1 MSAQQVIQEGL
12 GGLSTALQGRK
23 RVLLVADASFPFLSI
38 KDDVLAAVHPAAVF
52 DGFHSNPVDE
62 EIRAGLRLFRECGCD
77 ALVAVG
83 GGSAMDVAKCIK
95 LSEIARDDAACGI
108 LLIAIPTTAGTGAE
122 STGNAVYYLEGVK
135 QTVAHPCIRPDYA
148 FLEPSVLESL
158 PLYQKKCTL
167 MDALCQGIESW
178 WSVAATPESRIY
190 SERAIKGITTHWRRY
205 IFDFTPEAARQVMW
219 AANDGGRAIHIAH
232 TTAAHAMS
240 YKLGSL
246 FGLPHGH
253 AVAVCLPEIWEY
265 MLPRANGALQAT
277 FADIAAAMGA
287 SDAAEAVAMFR
298 GMMAE
303 LSLESPVST
312 EDREFLLDMLAASV
326 NQTRLANNPVT
337 LDTEACKYLY
347 DRIVRK

>member
-1 MSAQQVIQEGL
+1 MSAQQVILEGL
-12 GGLSTALQGRK
+12 EGLSAALQGRK

-38 KDDVLAAVHPAAVF
+38 KDDVLAAVRPAAVF
-52 DGFHSNPVDE
+52 RDFHSNPVDE
-62 EIRAGLRLFRECGCD
+62 EIRAGHLLFRETGCD

-122 STGNAVYYLEGVK
+122 STGNAVYYLKGVK

-148 FLEPSVLESL
+148 FLEPSVLETL
-158 PLYQKKCTL
+158 PIYQKKCTL

-178 WSVAATPESRIY
+178 WSVAATSESRVH
-190 SERAIKGITTHWRRY
+190 SERAIKGIMAHWRRY
-205 IFDFTPEAARQVMW
+205 IFDNAPEAARQVMW

-265 MLPRANGALQAT
+265 MLPRADSALQAV
-277 FADIAAAMGA
+277 FADIALAMGA
-287 SDAAEAVAMFR
+287 ADAAEAVDMFR
-298 GMMAE
+298 SMME
-303 LSLESPVST
+303 DLSLERPVAT
-312 EDREFLLDMLAASV
+312 EDRESLLEELASSV
-326 NQTRLANNPVT
+326 NQTRLANNPVP
-337 LDTEACKYLY
+337 LDKDACKYLY